1 MDHDILL
8 ILIGAGIGLISSL
21 LTSLFQAW
29 LNRHEDNYRHK
40 REKQQALAQIQV
52 ASIQDIERYSD
63 EWNDWDAGPEA
74 SIKIYSDERNDWDGG
89 GNRHAMK
96 SGGCCLFLIGLV
108 VVAVILLF
116 VFKQTTIVI
125 SIIVGATVFILFQLI
140 LHRLHLT
147 GRTAISR
154 HFSKRT

>member
-1 MDHDILL
+1 MDRDILL

-52 ASIQDIERYSD
+52 ASIQDIERYSGD
-63 EWNDWDAGPEA
+63 EEWGV
-74 SIKIYSDERNDWDGG
+74 G

-116 VFKQTTIVI
+116 VFKL
-125 SIIVGATVFILFQLI
+125 GL
-140 LHRLHLT
+140 LT
-147 GRTAISR
+147 
-154 HFSKRT
+154 K